1 MHTHEMFRLSRFFDI
16 FYRILEIIV
25 LNNTRRM
32 HNVTLIARLTI
43 EYYVQD
49 VLPVMDNIL

>member
-1 MHTHEMFRLSRFFDI
+1 MRRFVYLDSSI
-16 FYRILEIIV
+16 SYRALEIIV

-32 HNVTLIARLTI
+32 HNMTLIARLTI

-49 VLPVMDNIL
+49 VLPIMVNIL